1 MGTYSLNVI
10 TACAQVIP
18 KGHEKVRQGYV
29 QNCPEARNFACF
41 QQYTTT
47 AKLAFEV
54 AINWEQKEK
63 ELELHGME
71 KLQTQ
76 RSSHVA
82 VEQRREHDKADHGE
96 GNDEYDEKP

>member
-1 MGTYSLNVI
+1 MGAYSLNVI

-29 QNCPEARNFACF
+29 QNCLEARNFACF

-54 AINWEQKEK
+54 AINWEQKE
-63 ELELHGME
+63 LGLHETE
-71 KLQTQ
+71 KLHTQ
-76 RSSHVA
+76 RSSSHVA